1 MLILAAAFLALA
13 GQGEQPALPTPPRVN
28 HVRNPD
34 LRAVTT
40 VFICDGVER
49 RFSLRYDRSGFQEF
63 LSASR
68 DGVVVSPAALRRV
81 SETLRT
87 YDNFTLTPQ
96 CSEQEDLLTAY
107 ARRNDRYVDIY
118 IVWRGDRMWVNGQRP
133 GERPR

>member
-1 MLILAAAFLALA
+1 MSILAAALLALA
-13 GQGEQPALPTPPRVN
+13 GQGAQSTVPMPPRVN

-68 DGVVVSPAALRRV
+68 DGVFVSPVELRRI

-87 YDNFTLTPQ
+87 YDNFILSAQ
-96 CSEQEDLLTAY
+96 CSEQNDLLTAS
-107 ARRNDRYVDIY
+107 ARRDGRYVDVY
-118 IVWRGDRMWVNGQRP
+118 IVWQGDRMWISGESP
-133 GERPR
+133 GERPN